1 MRTCLESFRLHFLR
15 MRSLWNAAKMSGKL
29 IFFSFFFFR
38 LEKKKGFSFPQLLIV
53 HENPLCKSRS
63 REPPPEKS
71 SSFSANCNWIARAII
86 QNVFFL
92 LGQKFCQFSKRAK
105 ATLLYHCLSF
115 LNDSKLNARRRKKS

>member
-1 MRTCLESFRLHFLR
+1 

-63 REPPPEKS
+63 REPPPGKS
-71 SSFSANCNWIARAII
+71 S
-86 QNVFFL
+86 FFL
-92 LGQKFCQFSKRAK
+92 CQLQLNRPSNYSECIFSPWAK
-105 ATLLYHCLSF
+105 VLPVF
-115 LNDSKLNARRRKKS
+115 KKS